1 MAARSTST
9 GAAKASAPQSTPASA
24 APTTVIT
31 AATTASISFSSTGTP
46 SFAQRPPVARRSLAR
61 RAGCVPGGRGV
72 KSVSMSQDKRQPMTA
87 IGQETP
93 RTPADRVRLI
103 QEMQRAAETQQVHAP
118 VTQPTAQATQAQ
130 GAQQTAQA
138 QRAPD
143 LFGVK
148 QVNAVQQ
155 ALQAKPTSTEVNAY
169 AKAQASA
176 QALFGGSTDIEV
188 TGNPWKIIP
197 FGDVLPGLF
206 DTDKPLSEYTP
217 VVPEKAVKTEQGLLF
232 EIGLKDSRE
241 ESAPVQKR
249 AVLVGADGKLAGAE
263 CRTPQQAQKLLAAAP
278 WLLPESAAGKDSSW
292 RVTQGQ
298 GSAFTLQVDRSSGRG
313 RTTEALPLTNFARL
327 ADARGKSVD
336 LQVAQYFLDR
346 FDAAV

>member
-1 MAARSTST
+1 
-9 GAAKASAPQSTPASA
+9 
-24 APTTVIT
+24 
-31 AATTASISFSSTGTP
+31 
-46 SFAQRPPVARRSLAR
+46 
-61 RAGCVPGGRGV
+61 
-72 KSVSMSQDKRQPMTA
+72 MSQDQQRKPMTA
-87 IGQETP
+87 IGQDAP
-93 RTPADRVRLI
+93 KSPADRVRMI
-103 QEMQRAAETQQVHAP
+103 QELQRAAETQQVHAP
-118 VTQPTAQATQAQ
+118 VTHAPETQAAQAQASQ
-130 GAQQTAQA
+130 QAAQT

-143 LFGVK
+143 AFGVK

-169 AKAQASA
+169 AKVQASA

-188 TGNPWKIIP
+188 TGNPWKVIP

-217 VVPEKAVKTEQGLLF
+217 VVPEKAVKTDQGLLF
-232 EIGLKDSRE
+232 ELGLKDTKSTD
-241 ESAPVQKR
+241 APVQKR

-263 CRTPQQAQKLLAAAP
+263 CRTPHEAQKLFTAAP
-278 WLLPESAAGKDSSW
+278 WLLPASASGQDASW

-313 RTTEALPLTNFARL
+313 RTTEALPLNNFARP
-327 ADARGKSVD
+327 AGARGKSVD
-336 LQVAQYFLDR
+336 LLVAQYFLDR